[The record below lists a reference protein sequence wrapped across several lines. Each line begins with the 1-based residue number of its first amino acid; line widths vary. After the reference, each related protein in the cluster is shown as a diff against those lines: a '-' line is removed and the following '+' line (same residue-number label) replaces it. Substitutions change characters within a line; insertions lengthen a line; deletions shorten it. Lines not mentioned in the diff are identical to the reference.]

1 MYRQKGKREI
11 LSNRW
16 KLENGERE
24 SVVVSRILYLS
35 IFVIFLESPLGFVL
49 GGLLDTINE

>member
-24 SVVVSRILYLS
+24 CSGIQ
-35 IFVIFLESPLGFVL
+35 
-49 GGLLDTINE
+49 DTILKYLCDFS